1 MTDFEN
7 QTVKGKKENAERV
20 VLLILILMFDSS
32 NLPSV
37 L

>member
-20 VLLILILMFDSS
+20 LLLILILIFDSS